1 MNSAGPEGRP
11 PGAPRLPPAP
21 PSGATS
27 TRRPAREA
35 TTLSTRVADS
45 AFYAHLWGTTEARAI
60 LGEEGRLA
68 GWLEVIAA
76 LARAQAAA
84 GLIPAHAAVLIT
96 SRARPDRI
104 DVGYAAEQTRLAS
117 HSMLGLIRALRAALP
132 GDAAEYVYVGAT
144 VQDVTDTATALAL
157 RGIGALAWRD
167 LRRIEDLLLEAAVA
181 HRSTV
186 LAGRTHGQPGSPVT
200 FGWKAASWA
209 DEVRRH
215 LDRLAQGAPRWL
227 VGQLGGGTGS
237 LVYYGARGL
246 EVRARF
252 CAELGLA
259 DPGISWLSA
268 RDRTAEFAQVL
279 TLVCGTLA
287 RIGGEVYELQ
297 RPEIGE
303 LAEPAT
309 ASTVGSI
316 TMPHKRNPES
326 SEHLD
331 TLARLARASA
341 AVLAEG
347 VAAQHE
353 RDGRGWKA
361 EWVALPEVCLLAS
374 TALDTAIRVLS
385 GLEVHADAMARNLE
399 RSGGY
404 SASERA
410 LAALAP
416 RLGKHRA
423 QADLGAA
430 LAAGAS
436 SGVTAEQALVDA
448 GLFTPEEAAELMA
461 RPDTGACENMV
472 DVVVARARAA
482 RAAERPAWP

>member
-1 MNSAGPEGRP
+1 MKGAGPGGRP
-11 PGAPRLPPAP
+11 PWNTPG
-21 PSGATS
+21 G
-27 TRRPAREA
+27 
-35 TTLSTRVADS
+35 TRVADS
-45 AFYAHLWGTTEARAI
+45 ALYGHLWGTAEARAI

-68 GWLEVIAA
+68 GWLEVLAA

-84 GLIPAHAAVLIT
+84 GLIPAHAASLIAEH
-96 SRARPDRI
+96 ARPELI

-117 HSMLGLIRALRAALP
+117 HSMLGLIRALQAALP
-132 GDAAEYVYVGAT
+132 ADAGEYVYVGAT

-167 LRRIEDLLLEAAVA
+167 LRRIEELLLDLAAR
-181 HRSTV
+181 HRST
-186 LAGRTHGQPGSPVT
+186 AMPGRTHGQSGSPVT

-209 DEVRRH
+209 DEIRRH

-237 LVYYGARGL
+237 LVYYGELGL
-246 EVRARF
+246 QVRATF

-259 DPGISWLSA
+259 DPGISWLSS
-268 RDRTAEFAQVL
+268 RDRIAEFGQVFA
-279 TLVCGTLA
+279 LVCGTLA

-303 LAEPAT
+303 LAEPAAAGT
-309 ASTVGSI
+309 IGSI
-316 TMPHKRNPES
+316 TMPHKRNPEA

-331 TLARLARASA
+331 TLARLARANA

-361 EWVALPEVCLLAS
+361 EWVALPEVCLLTS
-374 TALDTAIRVLS
+374 TALDTAIGLLS
-385 GLEVHADAMARNLE
+385 GLEVHPAAMACNLE
-399 RSGGY
+399 RDGGY
-404 SASERA
+404 WASERA

-423 QADLGAA
+423 QAELGTA
-430 LAAGAS
+430 LAAGAD
-436 SGVTAEQALVDA
+436 SGATAQQALADA
-448 GLFTPEEAAELMA
+448 GLFSPERAAELTA
-461 RPDTGACENMV
+461 RPDTGACEQMTDLV
-472 DVVVARARAA
+472 IARAGAA
-482 RAAERPAWP
+482 RAAERPSWP